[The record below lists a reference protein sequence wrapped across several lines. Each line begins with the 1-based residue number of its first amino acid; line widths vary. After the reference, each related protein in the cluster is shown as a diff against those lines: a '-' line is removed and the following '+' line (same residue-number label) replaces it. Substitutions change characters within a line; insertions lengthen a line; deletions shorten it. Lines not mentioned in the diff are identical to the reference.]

1 MHVSNHVRVQ
11 LLALIFVSVPTLE
24 MENCIKQLESCALLF
39 EKTDITDEQ
48 RVAVV
53 SGLISTI
60 QRVNI
65 EPSDNVKLLAKVT
78 EVPFT
83 EDSSPKFAR
92 TRLATSLVLR
102 APVSQPSHVD
112 AGTTWAAVSSPVWQ
126 QRLFSPT

>member
-1 MHVSNHVRVQ
+1 
-11 LLALIFVSVPTLE
+11 

-39 EKTDITDEQ
+39 KNTDITDEQ

-53 SGLISTI
+53 GGLISTL

-112 AGTTWAAVSSPVWQ
+112 VGYN
-126 QRLFSPT
+126 LGCC